1 MDSRNIITHG
11 DSKYT
16 VNITGDN
23 NQVINIYVH
32 TTTPPTSRAD
42 LLDIIH
48 HANAPLRS
56 CRNTIAGIHLDRP
69 EVDEIVAWA
78 TDADTNQRLG
88 MLLDQPGGGKTVVL
102 RDVLERLEK
111 RHVAVLAIKSDLLS
125 GIRTPLELANW
136 LGLPDRVDKYV
147 QQLASE
153 GLFVLLLDQLDALSL
168 ALTRDQAT
176 LDVILDLLARLR
188 EIPDVR
194 IIASCRTFDLHND
207 LRLSGIKL
215 DREFRLRPLEDE
227 QVAQVLRAVGVD
239 LQRLLPAHRTLLK
252 TPLHLD
258 VYVRTL
264 PDEQSRISL
273 ESFQSL
279 QELYAALWRIKI
291 ASPASGN
298 LSSTDL
304 NTAIY
309 RLVDAMITGK
319 QTNAPE
325 ALLDDLAEA
334 ARYLEREGLLQ
345 RERNQWSFFHQT
357 FLDYCYARR
366 FVVNSRSLSHEVLKG
381 PQGLFERSL
390 LVQVLAYLRGTE
402 TTIYERELTEL
413 LFAPGLRVHLRLL
426 ILGWV
431 GALPDPADSELAIVH
446 RWATDS
452 ERQAQLL
459 NAFSGNAA
467 WFDWLNQ
474 GLLSQWLTNDD
485 EKPLNATVVYL
496 RKIINARP
504 AAVFEHLMCF
514 IGRNQEWDAAVSF
527 VLSGLTD
534 WNNEQA
540 IDLLCNLLA
549 RGATSG
555 YEGICFHNMADSNP
569 AGGCRALQVFLDYQ
583 LNTLLAQEAA
593 VRGEKANS
601 SQAGNGQRL
610 DWFWWEQD
618 SLVSYHV
625 DELMSRAV
633 EVAPEVFIE
642 YLLPWLLRA
651 ISAAAGEFSENSLR
665 YRDDTLFSWLWYG
678 EHLPKSAKFARH
690 MAQALAS
697 AARNNP
703 ARFRQ
708 IAAELMKAE
717 WLTVHRMLAHAYLA
731 DPKTYLNDILDYLEA
746 DRRRLFLGDMED
758 IHYESRLL
766 FSSAFRLANPDQRL
780 ALEALIMDWQP
791 QSEREN
797 LRIEGYFHIA
807 FLASVPREMLS
818 HRAQRRRLELEHKFP
833 GYKPSSPRGIQVGS
847 VAPPIEPAAQE
858 KMSDKAWLSA
868 MRKYDDSTDWDS
880 PNQELLK
887 GGVIELAR
895 SFEEQVKK
903 DPERFYRLSQRFD
916 EQISLHY
923 VTATISGLADSD
935 APADWVFDVLRRNS
949 VRLKGE
955 FRKRACWA
963 IEKRATSIIPGD
975 ILDMIADW
983 ALNDPDPSE
992 ELLQVEASNGQP
1004 YYGRD
1009 AYSFGINTNRGAAIL
1024 TLVECSLQQK
1034 APQIE
1039 RAFSLLEQAAADRST
1054 AVRLCVID
1062 ALTKMLKHNHERSF
1076 AIFEKTI
1083 AGHPKILENQV
1094 VQNFLYWCLFGISFA
1109 QIRPFIETLLASPN
1123 DLVRRA
1129 GSRLACLAAFRNPD
1143 AQSLAEQVII
1153 GDAAMRAG
1161 AAEVYAR
1168 NLEFREI
1175 QPVCETNLRK
1185 LMNDLDESVR
1195 EEVGKCF
1202 DYLRPEH
1209 FSSLRPFIKDFLD
1222 SPSFR
1227 AGAEHLVRYLKSV
1240 ALDDYDLTLAVIE
1253 RILDE
1258 LGNAVLDIRTH
1269 WAVLESDLVQLSLNV
1284 YHHAVNERIKM
1295 QAMDLFERLL
1305 MAGSRKAYKALDE
1318 WDRR

>member
-1 MDSRNIITHG
+1 MDSRNIIIHG

-23 NQVINIYVH
+23 NQVINIYEH

-125 GIRTPLELANW
+125 GVRTPLELANW
-136 LGLPDRVDKYV
+136 LGLPDRVDKCV

-215 DREFRLRPLEDE
+215 DREFRLRPLEDG

-309 RLVDAMITGK
+309 RLVDAMITEK

-345 RERNQWSFFHQT
+345 RERNRWSFFHQT

-390 LVQVLAYLRGTE
+390 IVQVLAYLRGTE
-402 TTIYERELTEL
+402 TASYERELTAL

-426 ILGWV
+426 ILGWL
-431 GALPDPADSELAIVH
+431 GALPDPADSELAIVR

-504 AAVFEHLMCF
+504 AAVFEHLMRF
-514 IGRNQEWDAAVSF
+514 IGRNQEWDAAVSS
-527 VLSGLTD
+527 VLSDLTD

-549 RGATSG
+549 RGATFG
-555 YEGICFHNMADSNP
+555 HENVCLHNMAESNP
-569 AGGCRALQVFLDYQ
+569 AGGCRALRAYLDYR
-583 LNTLLAQEAA
+583 LNSLLAQEAA
-593 VRGEKANS
+593 MPGEEVDP
-601 SQAGNGQRL
+601 SQVGRAKWL
-610 DWFWWEQD
+610 DWLQWERE
-618 SLVSYHV
+618 LVGNYAV
-625 DELMSRAV
+625 GQLMSRAAQA
-633 EVAPEVFIE
+633 APEAVIE
-642 YLLPWLLRA
+642 HLMPWLLRA
-651 ISAAAGEFSENSLR
+651 ISAVAHELSEESPL
-665 YRDDTLFSWLWYG
+665 YRGDALFSRGWYE
-678 EHLPKSAKFARH
+678 EHPSESAMFAVH

-697 AARNNP
+697 VARRNP
-703 ARFRQ
+703 ARFRD
-708 IAAELMKAE
+708 IATDLMKTE
-717 WLTVHRMLAHAYLA
+717 WLTVHRMLAQAYLA
-731 DPKTYLNDILDYLEA
+731 DPATYLDEILDYLMA
-746 DRRRLFLGDMED
+746 DRRRLFLGDGGD
-758 IHYESRLL
+758 AHHESRML
-766 FSSAFRLANPDQRL
+766 FASAFTLASPAQRL
-780 ALEALIMDWQP
+780 DLEALILDWQP
-791 QSEREN
+791 RWERQH
-797 LRIEGYFHIA
+797 LRGEGAFQVA
-807 FLASVPREMLS
+807 FLTSVPREMLS
-818 HRAQRRRLELEHKFP
+818 ERARRRRLELEHKFP
-833 GYKPSSPRGIQVGS
+833 DYKPPTPWSIEDGVVG
-847 VAPPIEPAAQE
+847 PPIEPAAQE
-858 KMSDKAWLSA
+858 KMSDRAWLSA
-868 MRKYDDSTDWDS
+868 MRKYDDSTGWDA
-880 PNQELLK
+880 PKREFLK

-895 SFEEQVKK
+895 SFEEHVKK
-903 DPERFYRLSQRFD
+903 DPKRFYYLAQQLD

-923 VTATISGLADSD
+923 VTAAISGLADSD
-935 APADWVFDVLRRNS
+935 ALADWVFDLVRRNAA
-949 VRLKGE
+949 RLRGE
-955 FRKRACWA
+955 FRRMVCWA
-963 IEKRATSIIPGD
+963 LEKRAATGIPDD

-983 ALNDPDPSE
+983 ALNDPDPTEARCLTHASSE
-992 ELLQVEASNGQP
+992 QDVYQL
-1004 YYGRD
+1004 
-1009 AYSFGINTNRGAAIL
+1009 GINTNRGAAVR
-1024 TLVECSLQQK
+1024 TLVKCSVQREP
-1034 APQIE
+1034 PQIE
-1039 RAFSLLEQAAADRST
+1039 RAFALLEQTAADPST
-1054 AVRLCVID
+1054 AVRTCVID
-1062 ALTKMLKHNHERSF
+1062 ALTQLLTHDRERTF
-1076 AIFEKTI
+1076 EIFEKTM
-1083 AGHPKILENQV
+1083 AEQPRLLESPV
-1094 VQNFLYWCLFGISFA
+1094 VHNFLYWCLWLPFV
-1109 QIRPFIETLLASPN
+1109 QVRPFIEALLASSDAPS
-1123 DLVRRA
+1123 RRA
-1129 GSRLACLAAFRNPD
+1129 GARLACLAAFRDPA
-1143 AQSLAEQVII
+1143 AQPLTEQVLT
-1153 GDAAMRAG
+1153 GDAAMRVG

-1175 QPVCETNLRK
+1175 QPVCEANLRK

-1305 MAGSRKAYKALDE
+1305 MAGSCEAYKALDE